1 MNPFTRFAY
10 FTVARD
16 ASFVAL
22 ASGMLM
28 LSFSFWP
35 TMAFEVGAVVALVF
49 SLGLLIRANFLTE
62 ERFVR
67 SEAWR
72 ALRDE
77 EKPDGEEAQHWARA
91 ELQEVLLRFAKSAAG
106 VACVLF
112 ASALVLSAA

>member
-10 FTVARD
+10 VTVARD
-16 ASFVAL
+16 ASFVSL
-22 ASGMLM
+22 ASGILM

-35 TMAFEVGAVVALVF
+35 SVAIEVGAIVALMF
-49 SLGLLIRANFLTE
+49 SVGLLIRVGFLTE
-62 ERFVR
+62 ERFAR

-77 EKPDGEEAQHWARA
+77 EKPEGEEAQHWARA